1 EMVNAM
7 PVEWVR
13 CLARMPLVDAEAYLR
28 SLESLLPH
36 PAAPPGVAA
45 ALVDPKRRAFLEVH
59 IHPRHGIQYVG
70 VAQDP
75 GGSAAHRVLT
85 HMRVMK
91 VLFLLPLH
99 PHKRKAMRWC
109 QRVCQQGIVVGLR
122 HFKYLAHKTDRAPK
136 TAHFHPKAFFLAL
149 DSAASWDLQQ
159 PHIFHPFASAW
170 DARAVFGNFD
180 SCPNVPKLAA
190 RIGLIFSRTYPMLNA
205 STISPAV
212 LQIADDETCEDGTK
226 STDGNGM
233 ILAALVPPKHISRGE
248 ELWADQVPLQV
259 EEGTAAAGAVAGGA
273 GGAAGGAGG
282 GAAEAA
288 AAEVAAAAALEL
300 EEPDEEDEEE
310 DGVEWDE
317 DEVDWDAVNVAVTQ
331 FEQERGLLGGGA
343 AAAGDAAMGG
353 AEAGGDAEAGAEGG
367 VYQGIGASGG
377 GEESDGLLW
386 DSASLVVTQIEQER
400 GLVQGVGGGGWGA
413 GAGAVG
419 GGGGGVGGGGEG
431 RGGGGEIGGG
441 AGRNAGGGV
450 RGEGAGEAGYEGVR
464 PAVWQMRGFLGGM
477 VVKGTLLV
485 VQQMPSYVRPGVCI
499 LLRSSMVKV
508 APPLPDPA
516 SNLAALSTPILPP
529 SRHSHQSRQLHQ
541 THQSQLQQPGSQPQ
555 VQQQPSQPPCQP
567 SGPLFSIEVNETT
580 KEALPAR
587 LNRTVIALLERGGVP
602 AHLFLDLVC
611 SAAAAACAPVT
622 EHKAAMKLLQESM
635 RGHKRVVDP
644 RDVQLACR
652 MLLSSVDLRDAFIQ
666 RVLWRLQYAHIQGLA
681 SGKVEVPHCYYLM
694 GVADP
699 SNTLAP
705 NEIVV
710 LLHDGPVSGPCL
722 VYRPPSLLVSNI
734 RRLSAVHSPAV
745 LSLLPRSSRFC
756 VIFSTRGQRS
766 VTDCMGG
773 GDLDG
778 DRFLVIM
785 HPQIVSAFRERPL
798 PPACPSVSEP
808 LPPLPCDPAVRERAL
823 IRCWLDGELYNR
835 FHMGTA
841 GNLHLAHMD
850 RSPLGPDSP
859 ECLQLAA
866 LYELALDSAK
876 TGHVVEGLGRY
887 KVESYPHFMRSSTR
901 TCYHSTSLMGQMF
914 DAVQE
919 ERRKH
924 VVDSG
929 AMTPD
934 VGIALLASKDPNG
947 AASRAKWE
955 GLLGQYEV
963 QVRDVVRQRTT
974 LLGGARRARLAAIE
988 NKFRQELE
996 QGWASSFEQP
1006 FRPQHMLYEAA
1017 SLYMVGYETARRE
1030 LALQVERRAEALAG
1044 CGAGGEAGGDVEM
1057 RSSGMTGDGDVA
1069 GEDEWGGAGGDEEEE
1084 GVGDNEGDDDEV
1096 MEYDEGEDMED
1107 EDLADCTNRATLAC
1121 RFVWHVGEEALCEAK
1136 SRLCLR
1142 TGNGVGGGWGVEN
1155 GGFEGVLMTMEKQAF
1170 ADIMGLSDNGGI
1182 GARDVD
1188 LTTMAS
1194 TTSLVGASAL
1204 APATAQVSR
1213 GKSQRQ
1219 PLSLTNTSPVPI
1231 SIVPTS
1237 QSAILR
1243 AAAPSSL
1250 APCQASKEGKWGVQL
1265 PWEKKNDEEEEEEEV
1280 QGKSILG
1287 VKLPWKREAVVEEEE
1302 EEPQSKTILGQLG
1315 TMRWSLNPKDDK
1327 QQQQEEE
1334 VEEKGK
1340 NSFFDQIGTMRLTL
1354 QVGAAEVEEE
1364 EVVEEEE
1371 EEDES
1376 SSIWRQWY
1384 VSITGFPFPLRP
1396 FLSRKTYRYE
1406 VDRNSI
1412 WCFEQEQ
1419 GLGFSNVTTN
1429 VRMTVIKLKSGGL
1442 FVHAP
1447 IAPTVECLK
1456 LLKDLNLPVEHIVLP
1471 TFAYEHKVF
1480 AGPFAR
1486 AFPKART
1493 WVAPRQWSWPINLPL
1508 PFLGLFGGTVLAED
1522 GPKPDEWPEE
1532 IDYKIFASPEVGIGP
1547 YVEIAFFHRPSR
1559 TLLLTDAVIVVP
1571 REPPQ
1576 VVRPDALLDAARSG
1590 LAVRVLSAGRDVPD
1604 VEVEDTEEFRTLGW
1618 QRMVLQILF
1627 FGPGNL
1633 LEPEESFERICGKL
1647 VVSPV
1652 VKTLVFDKVPAQA
1665 LAWINSITSD
1675 WAFTRIIP
1683 CHFSS
1688 PIAATPADLRKTFAF
1703 LQDLLPPGSSSPF
1716 PVIPS
1721 LPAVAFPSFGSLFG
1735 RGKEAE
1741 KRVEVVTEYA
1751 EDDLATLSSLD
1762 STLVSLGVV
1771 KRTGDP

>member
-1 EMVNAM
+1 
-7 PVEWVR
+7 
-13 CLARMPLVDAEAYLR
+13 
-28 SLESLLPH
+28 
-36 PAAPPGVAA
+36 
-45 ALVDPKRRAFLEVH
+45 
-59 IHPRHGIQYVG
+59 
-70 VAQDP
+70 
-75 GGSAAHRVLT
+75 
-85 HMRVMK
+85 
-91 VLFLLPLH
+91 
-99 PHKRKAMRWC
+99 
-109 QRVCQQGIVVGLR
+109 
-122 HFKYLAHKTDRAPK
+122 
-136 TAHFHPKAFFLAL
+136 
-149 DSAASWDLQQ
+149 
-159 PHIFHPFASAW
+159 
-170 DARAVFGNFD
+170 
-180 SCPNVPKLAA
+180 
-190 RIGLIFSRTYPMLNA
+190 
-205 STISPAV
+205 
-212 LQIADDETCEDGTK
+212 
-226 STDGNGM
+226 
-233 ILAALVPPKHISRGE
+233 
-248 ELWADQVPLQV
+248 
-259 EEGTAAAGAVAGGA
+259 
-273 GGAAGGAGG
+273 
-282 GAAEAA
+282 
-288 AAEVAAAAALEL
+288 
-300 EEPDEEDEEE
+300 
-310 DGVEWDE
+310 
-317 DEVDWDAVNVAVTQ
+317 
-331 FEQERGLLGGGA
+331 
-343 AAAGDAAMGG
+343 
-353 AEAGGDAEAGAEGG
+353 
-367 VYQGIGASGG
+367 
-377 GEESDGLLW
+377 
-386 DSASLVVTQIEQER
+386 
-400 GLVQGVGGGGWGA
+400 
-413 GAGAVG
+413 
-419 GGGGGVGGGGEG
+419 
-431 RGGGGEIGGG
+431 
-441 AGRNAGGGV
+441 
-450 RGEGAGEAGYEGVR
+450 
-464 PAVWQMRGFLGGM
+464 
-477 VVKGTLLV
+477 
-485 VQQMPSYVRPGVCI
+485 
-499 LLRSSMVKV
+499 
-508 APPLPDPA
+508 
-516 SNLAALSTPILPP
+516 
-529 SRHSHQSRQLHQ
+529 
-541 THQSQLQQPGSQPQ
+541 
-555 VQQQPSQPPCQP
+555 
-567 SGPLFSIEVNETT
+567 
-580 KEALPAR
+580 
-587 LNRTVIALLERGGVP
+587 
-602 AHLFLDLVC
+602 
-611 SAAAAACAPVT
+611 
-622 EHKAAMKLLQESM
+622 M

-710 LLHDGPVSGPCL
+710 LLHDGPVSGPCLVYRQVSGPCL

-835 FHMGTA
+835 ERSSAAGWTGSSTTESAHPLLAGRGALQPVRKTGGDAMNGGWDVCSRWGEPRRAFFVNAPPPTPMRPCCAGESAHPLLAGRGALQPVRKTGGDAMNGGWDVCSRWGEPRRAFFVNAPPPTPIRPCCAGESAHPLLAGRGALQPVRKTGGDAMNGGWDVCSRWGEPRRAFFVNAPPPTPMRPCCAGESAHPLLAGRGALQPVPHGHGRLPASSAHRPALPHMIFSSPFPHMIFSSPFPHMIFSSPFPHMIFSSPFPHMIFSSPFPHMIFSSPFPHMIFSSPFPHMIFSSPFPHMIFSSPFPHMIFSSPFPHMIFSSPFPHMIFSSPFPHMIFSSPFPHMIFSSPFPHMIFSSPFPHMIFSSPFPHMIFSSPFPHMIFSSPFPHMIFSSPFPHMIFSSPFPHMIFSSPFPHMDHSLFHMGTA
-841 GNLHLAHMD
+841 GNLHVAHMD

-934 VGIALLASKDPNG
+934 AGIALLASKDPNG

-963 QVRDVVRQRTT
+963 QVGDVVRQRTT

-996 QGWASSFEQP
+996 QGWTSSFEQP

-1030 LALQVERRAEALAG
+1030 LALQAERRAEALAG

-1155 GGFEGVLMTMEKQAF
+1155 GGFEGALMTMEKQAF
-1170 ADIMGLSDNGGI
+1170 ADIMGL
-1182 GARDVD
+1182 
-1188 LTTMAS
+1188 
-1194 TTSLVGASAL
+1194 
-1204 APATAQVSR
+1204 
-1213 GKSQRQ
+1213 
-1219 PLSLTNTSPVPI
+1219 
-1231 SIVPTS
+1231 
-1237 QSAILR
+1237 AILR

-1327 QQQQEEE
+1327 QQQEEE

-1354 QVGAAEVEEE
+1354 QGGAAEVEEE

-1376 SSIWRQWY
+1376 SSFWRQWY

-1447 IAPTVECLK
+1447 IAPTAECLK

-1576 VVRPDALLDAARSG
+1576 VVRPDALLDAARNG

-1703 LQDLLPPGSSSPF
+1703 LQDLLPPGSSPF

-1721 LPAVAFPSFGSLFG
+1721 LPAMAFPSFGSLFG